1 MRKRKLIFIYPK
13 LYTFIH
19 TEIKL
24 LSDEFDLIS
33 ITQNWERK
41 ILLPF
46 NLIRQ
51 VVFLVIN
58 IRKVDAILISFG
70 GYWSFF
76 PALFGSLLGKKVTIV
91 VHGTDCISFPEIQY
105 GNLRGTLLRVIIKK
119 SFQWASII
127 LPVSESLVYTEN
139 SYFSDQI
146 LKFGYMHHLKDIK
159 TPYKVIP
166 NGIIIN
172 DWKRNTTMPKDTKSF
187 ITVMTAGKMQIKGGD
202 LIIEIANRFPNYTF
216 YFAGINSLEGVQI
229 PKNIVCL
236 GFLSSTELNRWYS
249 KTQFYMQM
257 SNTEGFGVAVCEA
270 MLCECVP
277 IVSNVNYLPAIVSET
292 GFVLKKRSVELLEI
306 LINKALMA
314 DLEQLGKKARIQII
328 ENFSVENRKAL
339 LLNELKNNEC

>member
-1 MRKRKLIFIYPK
+1 MSKKKLIFIYPK

-19 TEIKL
+19 TEIKI

-33 ITQNWERK
+33 ITQNWELK

-58 IRKVDAILISFG
+58 IRKVDTILISFG

-76 PALFGSLLGKKVTIV
+76 PTLFGILLGKKVAIV
-91 VHGTDCISFPEIQY
+91 VHGTDCVAFPEIQY
-105 GNLRGTLLRVIIKK
+105 GNLRSSLLRFIIKK
-119 SFQWASII
+119 SLQWTSII

-139 SYFSDQI
+139 SYFTNQT
-146 LKFGYMHHLKDIK
+146 LKFGYMHHLKSIK

-166 NGIIIN
+166 NGVIIN
-172 DWKRNTTMPKDTKSF
+172 DWKRNTTIPKDTKSF
-187 ITVMTAGKMQIKGGD
+187 ITVMTAGKMHIKGGD
-202 LIIEIANRFPNYTF
+202 LIIDIANRFPDYTF

-236 GFLSSTELNRWYS
+236 GFLSSVELNSWYS
-249 KTQFYMQM
+249 KTQFYLQL
-257 SNTEGFGVAVCEA
+257 SNTEGFGVALCEA

-277 IVSNVNYLPAIVSET
+277 IVSNVNYLPTIVAET
-292 GFVLKKRSVELLEI
+292 GFVLKKRSVMLLEI
-306 LINKALMA
+306 LINKALRA
-314 DLEQLGKKARIQII
+314 DLETLGVEAKMRIV
-328 ENFSVENRKAL
+328 ENFSVNNRKNL
-339 LLNELKNNEC
+339 LIKELL

>member
-1 MRKRKLIFIYPK
+1 MQKEKLIFIYPK

-41 ILLPF
+41 IILPF

-51 VVFLVIN
+51 VVFLLIN
-58 IRKVDAILISFG
+58 LRKVDVILISFG

-76 PALFGSLLGKKVTIV
+76 PALIGKLLGKKVAIV
-91 VHGTDCISFPEIQY
+91 VHGTDCVAFPEIQY
-105 GNLRGTLLRVIIKK
+105 GNLRSPLLRFIIKK
-119 SFQWASII
+119 SLKWASII

-139 SYFSDQI
+139 SYYNNQT
-146 LKFGYMHHLKDIK
+146 LKFGYMHHLKGIQ

-166 NGIIIN
+166 NGVIIN
-172 DWKRNTTMPKDTKSF
+172 DWKRNTSIPKDKKSF

-202 LIIEIANRFPNYTF
+202 LIIEIANKFPDYTF
-216 YFAGINSLEGVQI
+216 YFAGVNNLEGLHI
-229 PKNIVCL
+229 SDNIVCL
-236 GFLSSTELNRWYS
+236 GFLSSAELNRWYS
-249 KTQFYMQM
+249 KTQFYIQI

-277 IVSNVNYLPAIVSET
+277 IVSNVNFLPNIVAET
-292 GFVLKKRSVELLEI
+292 GFVLKKRSVILLEI
-306 LINKALMA
+306 LINKALRA
-314 DLEQLGKKARIQII
+314 DLETLGIEAKMRII
-328 ENFSVENRKAL
+328 ENFSVDNRKNLLIKEL
-339 LLNELKNNEC
+339 LL